1 VIHPSATSTK
11 SDVYPPEKFFHAKPW
26 LVVGMTAIAT
36 TIGWYSFFI
45 FGSLTAAIGPAFFPK
60 GHSRLAEFSSL
71 ISFAIAF
78 VARPFGAF
86 LFGRK
91 GDRDGRKAALVRSSL
106 ILGVATAGI
115 GIMPRY
121 QSIGAA
127 APIVMILLR
136 ILQGLALGGQHG
148 IVSVYVAEL
157 VQDKKIGFWTSFIQ
171 ATVIVGLLASFAV
184 IYALQATI
192 SPLALFTWGWRIPFI
207 LASALIVLS
216 IYFNRS
222 LPESPV
228 FLSESAGPSRLHNG
242 KKSVW
247 KLVLLAV
254 FGATAGQGVLWY
266 TSQFH
271 TQFFLQEVLR
281 VKPASAISLFLV
293 ALLLSLP
300 FFVFFGWLSDKVG
313 PRKIVI
319 VGCLFAAL
327 SLFPIYRGMA
337 AATRDE
343 AISIRMM
350 KNPSSGG
357 VKLTPVSPQANGT
370 LLPLNVADNPK
381 IIALS
386 AIVFIQAL
394 IMAMVSGPIA
404 AYLVKLFPA
413 NIRCVSLSLSYQLGN
428 SVFGSALPVVGL
440 SLISSTSSIYGGLFY
455 PAGILLLTFIVGFF
469 TRVSAPT
476 TDQP

>member
-1 VIHPSATSTK
+1 VIDPSAKLTK
-11 SDVYPPEKFFHAKPW
+11 SDVYLPEKFLHAKPW

-45 FGSLTAAIGPAFFPK
+45 FGSLTAAIGPLFFPK
-60 GHSRLAEFSSL
+60 GHSRLAEFAAVSS
-71 ISFAIAF
+71 FVIAF
-78 VARPFGAF
+78 VVRPFGAF

-91 GDRDGRKAALVRSSL
+91 GDRDGRKKALVRSSL

-115 GIMPRY
+115 GIVPRY
-121 QSIGAA
+121 QSIGIA
-127 APIVMILLR
+127 APIAMILLR

-157 VQDKKIGFWTSFIQ
+157 VHDKKIGFWTSFIQ
-171 ATVIVGLLASFAV
+171 ATVIAGLLASFAV

-192 SPLALFTWGWRIPFI
+192 SPLALFTWGWRVPFI
-207 LASALIVLS
+207 LASVLIVLS
-216 IYFNRS
+216 IYLHRS
-222 LPESPV
+222 LPESSV
-228 FLSESAGPSRLHNG
+228 FLSKSDGPLHKNAM
-242 KKSVW
+242 W
-247 KLVLLAV
+247 KLVLLGV
-254 FGATAGQGVLWY
+254 FGATAGQSVLWY

-281 VKPASAISLFLV
+281 VKTATAISLFLV
-293 ALLLSLP
+293 ALFLSLP

-313 PRKIVI
+313 PRKIVT

-327 SLFPIYRGMA
+327 SLFPIYKGMA

-370 LLPLNVADNPK
+370 VLPLNVAENPK
-381 IIALS
+381 IIALA
-386 AIVFIQAL
+386 AILFIQAL

-428 SVFGSALPVVGL
+428 SVFGSALPVVTL
-440 SLISSTSSIYGGLFY
+440 SVISSTSSIYGGLFY

>member
-1 VIHPSATSTK
+1 MIHSGATSTK
-11 SDVYPPEKFFHAKPW
+11 SDVYPPEKFLHAKPW
-26 LVVGMTAIAT
+26 LVVGLTAIAT

-45 FGSLTAAIGPAFFPK
+45 FGSLTAAIGPLFFPK
-60 GHSRLAEFSSL
+60 GHSRLAEFSAL
-71 ISFAIAF
+71 GSFVIAF
-78 VARPFGAF
+78 AVRPIGAF

-91 GDRDGRKAALVRSSL
+91 GDRDGRKVALVRSSL
-106 ILGVATAGI
+106 ILGAATAGI
-115 GIMPRY
+115 GILPRY
-121 QSIGAA
+121 QSIGVA

-171 ATVIVGLLASFAV
+171 ATVIIGLLASFAV
-184 IYALQATI
+184 IYGLQATV

-216 IYFNRS
+216 IYFHRS

-228 FLSESAGPSRLHNG
+228 FLSESAGPSRLH
-242 KKSVW
+242 SAMW
-247 KLVLLAV
+247 KVVLLGV

-281 VKPASAISLFLV
+281 VKSATAISLFLV

-319 VGCLFAAL
+319 AGCLLAAL
-327 SLFPIYRGMA
+327 SLFPIYRGMT

-357 VKLTPVSPQANGT
+357 VKLTPVSPQADGA
-370 LLPLNVADNPK
+370 LVPLNVADNPK
-381 IIALS
+381 VIALS
-386 AIVFIQAL
+386 AILFIQAV

-404 AYLVKLFPA
+404 AYLVQLFPT
-413 NIRCVSLSLSYQLGN
+413 NKRCVSLSLSYQLGN
-428 SVFGSALPVVGL
+428 SVFGSALPVVAL